1 MAQASAQPLN
11 LRTAATDEGLSR
23 KPRSLWS
30 NAWRQFQHHRLA
42 MAGMFVIFGLIAG
55 TVFGPLIYTKRIDG
69 IDFNDAAAPP
79 SLEHP
84 FGTNDL
90 GQDLL
95 ARALW
100 GGRISISVGITSVLV
115 SILLGTSIGALAGY
129 FGGTLDSSLM
139 RITDL
144 FLSLPQLPF
153 LLMVIYL
160 FRDSVRQMLQ
170 KAGQGP
176 ELGIFILIVSVI
188 ALTTWMPVARLVRAS
203 FLSLK
208 QKEFVEAAHAVG
220 VRAPGIILRHIL
232 PNVLSPVIV
241 AATIGV
247 GGAIITESA
256 LSFLG
261 LGFPP
266 DTPSWGR
273 LLLDALN
280 FLEVAPHMALFPG
293 LLIFLAV
300 VSINYVGDGLRD
312 ALDPRKTR

>member
-1 MAQASAQPLN
+1 MAQATAAQPLKLN
-11 LRTAATDEGLSR
+11 VASLDAQVLSR

-30 NAWRQFQHHRLA
+30 NSWRQFKYHRLA
-42 MAGMFVIFGLIAG
+42 MVGLVVLIGLIVG
-55 TVFGPLIYTKRIDG
+55 TVLGPFVYTRRIDG
-69 IDFNDAAAPP
+69 IDFANSSLGP
-79 SLEHP
+79 SLDHP
-84 FGTNDL
+84 FGTDDL
-90 GQDLL
+90 GRDML

-100 GGRISISVGITSVLV
+100 GGRISIAVGVSSVIA
-115 SILLGTSIGALAGY
+115 SILIGMTVGSLAGY
-129 FGGTLDSSLM
+129 FGGKLDSGLM
-139 RITDL
+139 RLTDL
-144 FLSLPQLPF
+144 FLSLPQLPL

-160 FRDSVRQMLQ
+160 FRDTLRSMF
-170 KAGQGP
+170 GP
-176 ELGIFILIVSVI
+176 ELGIFLMIVGVI
-188 ALTTWMPVARLVRAS
+188 AATTWMPVARLVRAS

-220 VRAPGIILRHIL
+220 VRTPVVIVRHIL

-241 AATIGV
+241 AATVGV

-266 DTPSWGR
+266 DVPSWGR
-273 LLLDALN
+273 LLNDAQN
-280 FLEVAPHMALFPG
+280 FLEVAPHMAVFPG

-300 VSINYVGDGLRD
+300 VSINYVGDGMRD

>member
-1 MAQASAQPLN
+1 MIQAQTQSADFTTTSA
-11 LRTAATDEGLSR
+11 LRERSKR
-23 KPRSLWS
+23 KTRSLWN
-30 NAWRQFQHHRLA
+30 NAWHQFRHHRMA
-42 MAGMFVIFGLIAG
+42 MLGMIALIALLLITIVG
-55 TVFGPLIYTKRIDG
+55 PFVYTQKISGVNFG
-69 IDFNDAAAPP
+69 AASLPP
-79 SLEHP
+79 SLDHP

-95 ARALW
+95 ARVMW
-100 GGRISISVGITSVLV
+100 GGRISLSVGVISVLASITLGIGVGSM
-115 SILLGTSIGALAGY
+115 AGY
-129 FGGTLDSSLM
+129 FGGKIDGGLM
-139 RITDL
+139 RVTDL

-160 FRDSVRQMLQ
+160 FRETVRSIF
-170 KAGQGP
+170 GP
-176 ELGIFILIVSVI
+176 EVGIFVLIVFVI
-188 ALTTWMPVARLVRAS
+188 AVTTWMPVARVVRAL

-208 QKEFVEAAHAVG
+208 EKEFVEAATSVG
-220 VRAPGIILRHIL
+220 VRTPSIIFRHIL

-266 DTPSWGR
+266 DVPSWGR
-273 LLLDALN
+273 LLLDSLS
-280 FLEVAPHMALFPG
+280 FLEVAPHMAVFPG
-293 LLIFLAV
+293 LFIFLTV

-312 ALDPRKTR
+312 ALDPRSLVKT